1 MVICSILQ
9 IHRDRGIRIVP
20 CVPHIVFPSGDQ
32 FCEQVIEHDDSI
44 ADIADTHPCHELQI
58 GFMP

>member
-1 MVICSILQ
+1 M
-9 IHRDRGIRIVP
+9 P

-32 FCEQVIEHDDSI
+32 FREQVIEHDDSI